1 MTTDWASREIVEKV
15 DTYRDGGHLFGIAK
29 QIVNCLKYE
38 NGVVKIGVMIEG
50 RFAKNLWKDW

>member
-1 MTTDWASREIVEKV
+1 MVEKV